1 MTANAEIP
9 AEVQSELEELIG
21 SEDSPVGIDAKKTHV
36 LILYKLLEIERRLVA
51 LEGRLDGDAGARP

>member
-21 SEDSPVGIDAKKTHV
+21 SEDSPVGIDAMKTHV